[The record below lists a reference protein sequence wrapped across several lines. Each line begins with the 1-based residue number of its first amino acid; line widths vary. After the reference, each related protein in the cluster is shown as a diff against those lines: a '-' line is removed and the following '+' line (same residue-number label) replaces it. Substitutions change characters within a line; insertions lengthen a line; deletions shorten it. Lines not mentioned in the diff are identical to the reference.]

1 MDERGDIRRLLCG
14 MEQQIKE
21 LEIAYEQY
29 FAGVEKREPLRAREI
44 LTKRLRLFANR
55 HIVQT
60 DLRFRYQNLATRFHS
75 YAGHWDRILRLIEE
89 GRYSRQQGI
98 LPKSLPTSTPPE
110 ATVEAAAPQGPTAE
124 PAGREDFEAIYQNLV
139 AAHQACNL
147 KVPQRQKVE
156 EFLTQQ
162 QDKIREKFGE
172 RPVEFRVEMAGGK
185 PKLKVRAKA

>member
-1 MDERGDIRRLLCG
+1 MDERGDIRRLLSG

-29 FAGVEKREPLRAREI
+29 FAGVEKREPLRDREI
-44 LTKRLRLFANR
+44 LAKRLRLFANR

-98 LPKSLPTSTPPE
+98 LPKSLPSSTLI
-110 ATVEAAAPQGPTAE
+110 AGAPVSCDTRCSHA
-124 PAGREDFEAIYQNLV
+124 L
-139 AAHQACNL
+139 
-147 KVPQRQKVE
+147 
-156 EFLTQQ
+156 
-162 QDKIREKFGE
+162 
-172 RPVEFRVEMAGGK
+172 FRHRR
-185 PKLKVRAKA
+185 LRIHR